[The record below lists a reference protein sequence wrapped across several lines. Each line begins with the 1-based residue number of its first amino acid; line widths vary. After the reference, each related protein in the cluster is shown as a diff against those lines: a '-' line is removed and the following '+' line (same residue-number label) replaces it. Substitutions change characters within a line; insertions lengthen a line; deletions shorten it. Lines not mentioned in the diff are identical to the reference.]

1 MKRFHSEN
9 PYKDY
14 VSKEQLR
21 DEVDISQDWLSHVVE
36 SMANDVV
43 KMKRGYALKDHSVS
57 LSDSTIEKVHYGI
70 VTVNPEATKV

>member
-21 DEVDISQDWLSHVVE
+21 DEVDFSQDWLSYVVE
-36 SMANDVV
+36 LMTNNVV
-43 KMKRGYALKDHSVS
+43 NLKRGYALKDHSVDRKS
-57 LSDSTIEKVHYGI
+57 V
-70 VTVNPEATKV
+70 V